1 MFTPGNDNNQARS
14 RKLHGSALVFGKLS
28 ALVDL
33 NNIESGIQD
42 ILQNLCTIL
51 RENRD
56 DFLMAATT
64 VARDVGHISLWS
76 TCRAGVELGSWQHWY
91 VPIRPSPPDLP
102 PTSRLLVTDQL
113 ISDSLT

>member
-1 MFTPGNDNNQARS
+1 MFTPVNDNNQARS
-14 RKLHGSALVFGKLS
+14 RKLHGSALVFGNFS

-42 ILQNLCTIL
+42 IVQNSCTIL
-51 RENRD
+51 RDNGD
-56 DFLMAATT
+56 DFLTAATT
-64 VARDVGHISLWS
+64 VARDVGHLSLWY

-91 VPIRPSPPDLP
+91 VLIRPLPADLP